1 MADGGPEAI
10 DAQLDDPGIE
20 LVPMDDK
27 GVPFFGPLQAFE
39 GLADAEPVQRFAGE
53 ADWVEAGGDIP
64 EKYLEWIEGAEARG
78 ERVPA
83 VPLTGPM
90 RSEEHTSELQS
101 LMRISYAVFCL
112 KKKKKK
118 TRIKTLIV

>member
-53 ADWVEAGGDIP
+53 VDWVEAGGDIP

-78 ERVPA
+78 ARVTA
-83 VPLTGPM
+83 MPLTGQMP
-90 RSEEHTSELQS
+90 TGVDDGVA
-101 LMRISYAVFCL
+101 AVRRRPWGGEAR
-112 KKKKKK
+112 KGWGAK
-118 TRIKTLIV
+118 V

>member
-78 ERVPA
+78 ERVPGGCSSTSS
-83 VPLTGPM
+83 TGA
-90 RSEEHTSELQS
+90 ETQS
-101 LMRISYAVFCL
+101 AFPYEPA
-112 KKKKKK
+112 
-118 TRIKTLIV
+118 